1 MLASSNFFPL
11 LRQTICIPLNSYRVG
26 RVCTAVLCITKT
38 PKVCNALIIK
48 AMAWVLDSVSGWAW
62 WRCRI
67 HIIPPL
73 HTSRNQCWLLPSKTN
88 AGLWQFQFW
97 LIESV
102 FFSPRTMKAIQ
113 IPINTGKTG
122 WQKRTQALQVLS
134 LQGFGR
140 FFWSDNLAG
149 VGWRNPATR

>member
-11 LRQTICIPLNSYRVG
+11 LRQTIYIPLNSYLFNRILNKL
-26 RVCTAVLCITKT
+26 LCITKT

-48 AMAWVLDSVSGWAW
+48 AMGWVWDSVSGLAR

-67 HIIPPL
+67 HIIPPPYIS
-73 HTSRNQCWLLPSKTN
+73 HSPN
-88 AGLWQFQFW
+88 ARLWQFQFW

-102 FFSPRTMKAIQ
+102 FFSPRTMRAIQ

-140 FFWSDNLAG
+140 FF
-149 VGWRNPATR
+149 

>member
-1 MLASSNFFPL
+1 MLASSNFFPF
-11 LRQTICIPLNSYRVG
+11 LRQTICIPLNSYRFS
-26 RVCTAVLCITKT
+26 RICTAVLCITKT
-38 PKVCNALIIK
+38 PKVCNALRIK
-48 AMAWVLDSVSGWAW
+48 AMGWVWDSVSGWAW

-67 HIIPPL
+67 HIIPPPYI
-73 HTSRNQCWLLPSKTN
+73 SDSQKCKV
-88 AGLWQFQFW
+88 FQLW

-102 FFSPRTMKAIQ
+102 SFSPRTMRAIQ

-140 FFWSDNLAG
+140 FF
-149 VGWRNPATR
+149 